1 MVGLKDPQEPAGVQ
15 LQSTPAASFVVA
27 LTEAPAP
34 SAMLLG
40 GSWEIE
46 TEIAGPLMVT
56 LEWAFLV
63 ASLTEVAV
71 MVTAPPDGTDAG
83 EL

>member
-1 MVGLKDPQEPAGVQ
+1 
-15 LQSTPAASFVVA
+15 
-27 LTEAPAP
+27 
-34 SAMLLG
+34 MLLG